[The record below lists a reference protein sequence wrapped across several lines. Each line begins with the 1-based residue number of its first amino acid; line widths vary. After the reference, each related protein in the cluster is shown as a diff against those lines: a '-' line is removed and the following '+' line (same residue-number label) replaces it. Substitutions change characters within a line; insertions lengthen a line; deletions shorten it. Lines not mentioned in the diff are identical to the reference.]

1 MHAQNDGRDV
11 VLGFEGDLG
20 AVLTRA
26 CENDSQEDALHLAR
40 AAEIVRR
47 DMFNGSWKFDSSL
60 QKMDQSVSVPQSL
73 LTLVQMVLEGPAI
86 QGLF

>member
-26 CENDSQEDALHLAR
+26 CENDSQEDALHLAT
-40 AAEIVRR
+40 AAEIV
-47 DMFNGSWKFDSSL
+47 
-60 QKMDQSVSVPQSL
+60 
-73 LTLVQMVLEGPAI
+73 
-86 QGLF
+86 